1 MYGKYGKCSW
11 RVGSQESTLH
21 CMMPLFQKNKFKGV
35 RAHMANKKGMSIAAT
50 VTALAAPLAEQLG
63 YQIWD
68 VEYVREGADYYLRIT
83 IDSPQGIT
91 IDDCERF
98 SRAID
103 PLLDEADPIAD
114 SYHLE
119 VSSPGIERELKT
131 DAHIEACLGETVE
144 ARLFAPLDGSRVHRG
159 RLEGLS
165 ENGDVVLSNGEQTR
179 AIPRAAVSR
188 LTTVF
193 EF

>member
-1 MYGKYGKCSW
+1 
-11 RVGSQESTLH
+11 
-21 CMMPLFQKNKFKGV
+21 
-35 RAHMANKKGMSIAAT
+35 MANKKGASVAEV
-50 VTALAAPLAEQLG
+50 VTALAQPLADELG
-63 YQIWD
+63 YVLWD

-83 IDSPQGIT
+83 IDSEAGIT

-103 PLLDEADPIAD
+103 PVLDEADPITD

-131 DAHIEACLGETVE
+131 PEHIAACLGETVE
-144 ARLFAPLDGSRVHRG
+144 ARLFAPLNGTRVHRG
-159 RLEGLS
+159 TLLGLDES
-165 ENGDVVLSNGEQTR
+165 GAVVIAVGEQKL
-179 AIPRAAVSR
+179 AIPRASVSR
-188 LTTVF
+188 LTTVY

>member
-1 MYGKYGKCSW
+1 MAKKS
-11 RVGSQESTLH
+11 GSVAEIVTAIAE
-21 CMMPLFQKNKFKGV
+21 P
-35 RAHMANKKGMSIAAT
+35 IAA
-50 VTALAAPLAEQLG
+50 ELG
-63 YQIWD
+63 LSIWD

-83 IDSPQGIT
+83 IDHEVGIT

-103 PLLDEADPIAD
+103 PVLDEHDPVPD

-119 VSSPGIERELKT
+119 VSSPGVEREIRT
-131 DAHIEACLGETVE
+131 PAHVAACTGETVE
-144 ARLFAPLDGSRVHRG
+144 ARLFAPVEGSRVHRG
-159 RLEGLS
+159 VLMGLNES
-165 ENGDVVLSNGEQTR
+165 GEIVIDTGAKQL
-179 AIPRAAVSR
+179 ALPRASVSR

>member
-1 MYGKYGKCSW
+1 
-11 RVGSQESTLH
+11 
-21 CMMPLFQKNKFKGV
+21 
-35 RAHMANKKGMSIAAT
+35 MATKKGASVADT
-50 VTALAAPLAEQLG
+50 VTALAQPLADELG
-63 YQIWD
+63 YELWD

-83 IDSPQGIT
+83 IDSEAGIT

-103 PLLDEADPIAD
+103 PILDEEDPVPD

-131 DAHIEACLGETVE
+131 PAHIAACTGETVE
-144 ARLFAPLDGSRVHRG
+144 ARLFAPLEGSRVHRG
-159 RLEGLS
+159 TLLGLDES
-165 ENGDVVLSNGEQTR
+165 GAVVIDTGARQL
-179 AIPRAAVSR
+179 AIPRASVSR
-188 LTTVF
+188 LTTVY

>member
-1 MYGKYGKCSW
+1 
-11 RVGSQESTLH
+11 
-21 CMMPLFQKNKFKGV
+21 
-35 RAHMANKKGMSIAAT
+35 MANKKGASVAEV
-50 VTALAAPLAEQLG
+50 VTALAQPLADELG
-63 YQIWD
+63 YVLWD

-83 IDSPQGIT
+83 IDSEAGIT

-103 PLLDEADPIAD
+103 PVLDREDPIPD

-119 VSSPGIERELKT
+119 VSSPGIEREIKT
-131 DAHIEACLGETVE
+131 PAHVQACLGLAVE
-144 ARLFAPLDGSRVHRG
+144 ARLFAPLQGSRVHRG
-159 RLEGLS
+159 VLQGLT
-165 ENGDVVLSNGEQTR
+165 EQDQLVLDVSGTELLIAR
-179 AIPRAAVSR
+179 KDVSR

>member
-1 MYGKYGKCSW
+1 
-11 RVGSQESTLH
+11 
-21 CMMPLFQKNKFKGV
+21 
-35 RAHMANKKGMSIAAT
+35 MANKKGASVAEV
-50 VTALAAPLAEQLG
+50 VTALAQPLADELG
-63 YQIWD
+63 YVLWD

-83 IDSPQGIT
+83 IDSEAGIT

-103 PLLDEADPIAD
+103 PVIDEADPITD

-131 DAHIEACLGETVE
+131 PEHIAACLGETVE
-144 ARLFAPLDGSRVHRG
+144 ARLFAPLNGTRVHRG
-159 RLEGLS
+159 TLLGLDES
-165 ENGDVVLSNGEQTR
+165 GAVVIAMGEQQL
-179 AIPRAAVSR
+179 AIPRASVSR
-188 LTTVF
+188 LTTVY